1 MIRKTAVAGYFYT
14 DDQRELGR
22 QIHDMTRVDGEPRAA
37 IGVIAPHA
45 GYKYS
50 GHTAGL
56 VYAST
61 VLPKRFLVMGP
72 KHHPGG
78 ARLAYQADGAWETP
92 LGEYPIDEE
101 LVSQIT
107 TAIEPTPLQL
117 EDDPQPHRAEHSIE
131 VQIPFLKKL
140 QPDGTFMP
148 LALGHLMWHE
158 VETLGKAIASA
169 LAGLPAEER
178 PLIVAS
184 SDMNHY
190 EDEDTTL
197 AKDERALDQ
206 VRALDPKGL
215 LDTCAQHA
223 VSMCG
228 VIPSAVMLVAAKELG
243 ATEADILEHTTSARA
258 SGDTAKVVG
267 YAAVQVF

>member
-1 MIRKTAVAGYFYT
+1 MIRKPAVAGYFYT
-14 DDQRELGR
+14 DDERELSR
-22 QIHDMTRVDGEPRAA
+22 QIHNMTRVDDAPVAA
-37 IGVIAPHA
+37 IGVISPHA

-56 VYAST
+56 VFAST
-61 VLPKRFLVMGP
+61 ILPKRFLVMGP

-78 ARLAYQADGAWETP
+78 ARLAVQSEGSWDTP

-101 LVSQIT
+101 LAKSLSPVTLKI
-107 TAIEPTPLQL
+107 
-117 EDDPQPHRAEHSIE
+117 EDDPQPHRAEHAIE

-140 QPDGTFMP
+140 QPEGTFLP

-158 VETLGKAIASA
+158 VEALGKSIAETIAA
-169 LAGLPAEER
+169 LPEDAER

-190 EDEDTTL
+190 EDEETTL
-197 AKDERALDQ
+197 EKDERALDK

-215 LDTCAQHA
+215 LDVCAQYG

-228 VIPSAVMLVAAKELG
+228 VIPSAVMLVAATELG
-243 ATEADILEHTTSARA
+243 ATEAEVLEHTTSARA
-258 SGDTAKVVG
+258 SGDTSKVVG
-267 YAAVQVF
+267 YAAVQVR